1 MIRMFFYSGVQ
12 AAISFSYV
20 VSVTSRA
27 FEFIDNGALIQAV
40 SISSFPVDNKFTR
53 RF

>member
-12 AAISFSYV
+12 VAISFSYV

-27 FEFIDNGALIQAV
+27 TDRQR
-40 SISSFPVDNKFTR
+40 SFDTFLVFDL
-53 RF
+53 